1 MTMNGLTPGFD
12 LLCSLWSDEYRPQ
25 RVAQMTTRGPNKY
38 ITLKTEG
45 EEQDIPV
52 LDTHIEAHLHS
63 KATYAAPLIG
73 TDDQARALVIELD
86 EDAIDGARQMLE
98 VCDNAGLV
106 AFSIACPGAN
116 GHDGSHTWV
125 LYAQGWQPE
134 RLAEQSRQL
143 LRNAKRPE
151 KEVYP
156 SGKNIRLPFGYHQ
169 RTKTRGRLLLQTGDV
184 FDLDNPDQLHAAMV
198 AVSDLPRNTTPP
210 PPLRPAGSSASG
222 PIASD
227 YEELAA
233 ALDALSPSRVAE
245 YEDWSRVCFALK
257 NTGVSDDEG
266 LRLFHEVSKKAN
278 YDAVEVDKLWRRTG
292 DKNRQGQRLT
302 IASIYKWANE
312 DAPGWR
318 DRFYPQPEFNDDG
331 YAVCCETPVIASKYG
346 GGWCPHCKTGYKKL
360 TASQMAPARAPEQ
373 ARDDQ
378 AASGAA
384 APDEEPRRS
393 RFNLETLDDLAQL
406 PPTEW
411 LIPERIPADSLTL
424 LYGPSES
431 GKSFIA
437 LHWALTI
444 ALRNPDRAV
453 IYVAPEGGSGYQKR
467 AAAWLQHWKK
477 QAPRNLLFIRAA
489 PRLGDASDLRELIDT
504 ITPYQPLFVALD
516 TLARCAVELDEN
528 SAKDMGL
535 FIEACDKIRRATGAA
550 VMPVH
555 HSGKDARNGARGS
568 SALRAAVDMA
578 HEVQRDGELVTLA
591 CDKSKD
597 IAKPDSI
604 YLHMMEVA
612 ESVVLMPSDKIITTR
627 NSKLQA
633 NERAVLEALALE
645 VFAKVGASARKLVE
659 VSGVPEG
666 SLYRVLSKL
675 LKRGYVT
682 QAQKGDPYY
691 ISDTGR
697 RAITD
702 YQESINS
709 GASWGPDDDPP
720 EGPPPPP
727 RGGDSSDSESDS
739 SEPELS
745 PEYGSTK
752 PNYHTITGYDGAEVI
767 EPAPE
772 SDELSPDYHNDTAS
786 ESPTI
791 TTITD
796 YHPTIDS
803 DTSSLSSHHGYIY
816 DSRDGESAAEKES
829 DSSIATK
836 PPEPS
841 ASGAAP
847 EPPEGWQIVRCD
859 HRGNVTRFGAYWRA
873 VHTSGEMTEPTQ
885 YPDSAARLAWAAQA
899 RE

>member
-1 MTMNGLTPGFD
+1 MSTLLNAALEYAANGWHVFPLKEADKRPATARGFQD
-12 LLCSLWSDEYRPQ
+12 
-25 RVAQMTTRGPNKY
+25 ATTDPDQIRTWWGRNPRYN
-38 ITLKTEG
+38 IGIATG
-45 EEQDIPV
+45 ADSGFVV
-52 LDTHIEAHLHS
+52 LDTDNPDAEEYATMQGDTPTRCQTTAKGRHRLYKHPGTDTRNTTALHGV
-63 KATYAAPLIG
+63 AGLDVRGDGGYIVAAPSVHPTGAVYAWENDNDLAPLPEWITRKPEPEHTSVGNG
-73 TDDQARALVIELD
+73 T
-86 EDAIDGARQMLE
+86 GASADR
-98 VCDNAGLV
+98 
-106 AFSIACPGAN
+106 
-116 GHDGSHTWV
+116 
-125 LYAQGWQPE
+125 YAQAALNNELAALARCQNGTRNDTLFRVCRRVNEFVLAGRLPE
-134 RLAEQSRQL
+134 SVFTEIETVAQRTGL
-143 LRNAKRPE
+143 PE
-151 KEVYP
+151 KE
-156 SGKNIRLPFGYHQ
+156 I
-169 RTKTRGRLLLQTGDV
+169 T
-184 FDLDNPDQLHAAMV
+184 A
-198 AVSDLPRNTTPP
+198 
-210 PPLRPAGSSASG
+210 
-222 PIASD
+222 
-227 YEELAA
+227 
-233 ALDALSPSRVAE
+233 
-245 YEDWSRVCFALK
+245 
-257 NTGVSDDEG
+257 
-266 LRLFHEVSKKAN
+266 
-278 YDAVEVDKLWRRTG
+278 
-292 DKNRQGQRLT
+292 T
-302 IASIYKWANE
+302 IASARAGGTPE
-312 DAPGWR
+312 DAGL
-318 DRFYPQPEFNDDG
+318 PEDNQRRATRRNG
-331 YAVCCETPVIASKYG
+331 S
-346 GGWCPHCKTGYKKL
+346 
-360 TASQMAPARAPEQ
+360 APEQ
-373 ARDDQ
+373 ARGDQ
-378 AASGAA
+378 A
-384 APDEEPRRS
+384 DEEPRRS

-477 QAPRNLLFIRAA
+477 AAPRNLLFIRSA

-612 ESVVLMPSDKIITTR
+612 ESVVLMPSDKVITTR
-627 NSKLQA
+627 DSKLQK
-633 NERAVLEALALE
+633 NERAALEALALE
-645 VFAKVGASARKLVE
+645 VFENAGASARKLVE
-659 VSGVPEG
+659 ISGVPEG

-675 LKRGYVT
+675 LKRGYIT
-682 QAQKGDPYY
+682 QASKGDPYY

-697 RAITD
+697 RAITN

-709 GASWGPDDDPP
+709 GASWGPDDGPP
-720 EGPPPPP
+720 EGGGGGGGGGGGFPP
-727 RGGDSSDSESDS
+727 RNLMQEAMKAGDSGDSSGDSFNC
-739 SEPELS
+739 ELS

-767 EPAPE
+767 ETAPE
-772 SDELSPDYHNDTAS
+772 SGELSPDYHQDTAP

-791 TTITD
+791 TSITD

-803 DTSSLSSHHGYIY
+803 DTSSLSSPRGYIC
-816 DSRDGESAAEKES
+816 DTREVESAAAMEG
-829 DSSIATK
+829 DTSIATQ
-836 PPEPS
+836 
-841 ASGAAP
+841 AAQVSGAAAP
-847 EPPEGWQIVRCD
+847 AEPAHDAALVAACGPMAADTRRKIANVRQNWRGSEAAFSQLCRVLGWDVAD
-859 HRGNVTRFGAYWRA
+859 
-873 VHTSGEMTEPTQ
+873 
-885 YPDSAARLAWAAQA
+885 AARAWTEAEKLTRAQA
-899 RE
+899 REREGGAA